1 MVADEGDTTRLLRLL
16 NPYAGSYVEDGGM
29 IVKTKDDDGS
39 EQLMLRMDAEGDRP
53 LETLEESVLAD
64 LLCQLR
70 GHSGW

>member
-1 MVADEGDTTRLLRLL
+1 MAEDEGDTTRLLRLL
-16 NPYAGSYVEDGGM
+16 VPYAGSHTEEGDV
-29 IVKTKDDDGS
+29 IVRTEGDH
-39 EQLMLRMDAEGDRP
+39 LVLRTDAEGDRP